1 MSETASTRTVLV
13 TGSSRGI
20 GRAVAL
26 SLADAG
32 YDVVVHCRASR
43 AQAEEVCRE
52 IEAKGR
58 KARLLTFD
66 VTDRE
71 AARETLAADCEAHGA
86 YWGVVLNAGIHR
98 DAPLVGLEED
108 DWDSVL
114 KTDLD
119 AFYNVLKPVLL
130 PMCRKR
136 RGRVVVMSSVSGLY
150 GTRGQT
156 NYSAAKAGLIGAAKA
171 LAMELAS
178 RGITVN
184 AVAPVSSTRAWFR
197 TKSANAFSPS
207 FRCAARAVPKKWPRS
222 CASFS
227 RKTPPTSREASSPS
241 PEVSDGTRRHHRHGL
256 SLALGQ
262 RLADRA
268 RSPL

>member
-1 MSETASTRTVLV
+1 MSGTASSRTVLV

-32 YDVVVHCRASR
+32 YDVVVHCLASR

-58 KARLLTFD
+58 NARLLTFD

-71 AARETLAADCEAHGA
+71 AARGTLAADCEAHGA

-184 AVAPVSSTRAWFR
+184 AVAPGLID
-197 TKSANAFSPS
+197 
-207 FRCAARAVPKKWPRS
+207 
-222 CASFS
+222 
-227 RKTPPTSREASSPS
+227 TSM
-241 PEVSDGTRRHHRHGL
+241 VSDEERERILPFIPMRRAGRPEEVAAVVRFLLSEDASYVTRSVIPVSGGL
-256 SLALGQ
+256 
-262 RLADRA
+262 
-268 RSPL
+268 

>member
-1 MSETASTRTVLV
+1 MSDTASSRTVLV

-58 KARLLTFD
+58 KARLLAFD
-66 VTDRE
+66 VTDRQ
-71 AARETLAADCEAHGA
+71 AAREALEADCEAHGA

-136 RGRVVVMSSVSGLY
+136 RGRVVVMSSVSSAMTFFMNRILMGFTSTAAAFFGVYIKLQSFVFMPVFGLNN
-150 GTRGQT
+150 GMVPI
-156 NYSAAKAGLIGAAKA
+156 IGPCC
-171 LAMELAS
+171 
-178 RGITVN
+178 T
-184 AVAPVSSTRAWFR
+184 APSTRCSPPSGTITAPGSR
-197 TKSANAFSPS
+197 SAY
-207 FRCAARAVPKKWPRS
+207 
-222 CASFS
+222 
-227 RKTPPTSREASSPS
+227 
-241 PEVSDGTRRHHRHGL
+241 TRRY
-256 SLALGQ
+256 A
-262 RLADRA
+262 
-268 RSPL
+268 SPCFTRRR